1 MIGAIADDFTGGTDV
16 AVALR
21 QGGLRTLFY
30 FGAPDP
36 VESLPEHDAIVIAL
50 KTRTVAPADAVA
62 QSLAAAEWLLAHGA
76 TQLFFKYCST
86 FDSKPEGN
94 IGPVADALAA
104 LVGSRV
110 TVAVPS
116 APEHLRTQYMGHLFV
131 DRQRLDESPLR
142 HHPLTPMTDSSVP
155 RLLQAKTTARV
166 ELLDLRAVRSG
177 SIHLRQRLDALVDA
191 DSRGATETRS
201 YAVVDALTEDDLVQ
215 IGRAC
220 LGDPLLTGAAG
231 LARGLATAVTETR
244 AASLAAFELG
254 DDLLPAPGSAAVLAG
269 SCSARTLQQIA
280 VLQSHGHPSFQ
291 LDARRT
297 QDPLAL
303 AGDALRWFDEL
314 DTVKEPLF
322 FSSLPPAELRAVQ
335 LELGTD
341 TASGILETAMGLIAV
356 GLRARG
362 TARVIVAGGETSG
375 AVVTALGIQG
385 AIIGAEIAPGVP
397 WIHTVDEAPIS
408 LLLKSGNFGEVRFLA
423 EALEQTV
430 VVR

>member
-21 QGGLRTLFY
+21 QGGLRTLIF

-50 KTRTVAPADAVA
+50 KTRTVAPAEAVA
-62 QSLAAAEWLLAHGA
+62 QSLAAGKWLLAHGA

-94 IGPVADALAA
+94 IGPVSDALAA
-104 LVGSRV
+104 LVGSVV
-110 TVAVPS
+110 TVAAPS
-116 APEHLRTQYMGHLFV
+116 SPEHLRTQYMGHLFV

-142 HHPLTPMTDSSVP
+142 HHPLTPMIDSSVP
-155 RLLQAKTTARV
+155 RLLQAQTSSRV
-166 ELLDLRAVRSG
+166 ELLDLRDVHGG
-177 SIHLRQRLDALVDA
+177 SVHLRQRLDALALA
-191 DSRGATETRS
+191 DERS
-201 YAVVDALTEDDLVQ
+201 YAVVDALTEDDLVE

-220 LGDPLLTGAAG
+220 IGDPLLTGAAG
-231 LARGLATAVTETR
+231 LARGLAVAVSETR
-244 AASLAAFELG
+244 AATLAELE
-254 DDLLPAPGSAAVLAG
+254 LTHELPPAPGAAAVLAG

-291 LDARRT
+291 LDALRT
-297 QDPLAL
+297 QDPHAL
-303 AGDALRWFDEL
+303 ADDALRWFDEL

-322 FSSLPPAELRAVQ
+322 YSSLPPEQLRAVQ
-335 LELGTD
+335 DALGAD
-341 TASGILETAMGLIAV
+341 TASDILETAMGLIAV

-375 AVVTALGIQG
+375 AVVTSLGIQG
-385 AIIGAEIAPGVP
+385 ALIGAEIAPGVP

-408 LLLKSGNFGEVRFLA
+408 LLLKSGNFGDIAFLA
-423 EALEQTV
+423 EALEQDV
-430 VVR
+430 VAR

>member
-21 QGGLRTLFY
+21 QGGLRTLIY

-36 VESLPEHDAIVIAL
+36 VVSLPEHDAIVIAL
-50 KTRTVAPADAVA
+50 KTRTLAPADAVT
-62 QSLAAAEWLLAHGA
+62 QSMAAAEWLLAHGA
-76 TQLFFKYCST
+76 RQLFFKYCST

-104 LVGSRV
+104 LVGSHV

-116 APEHLRTQYMGHLFV
+116 SPEHLRTQYMGHLFV

-155 RLLQAKTTARV
+155 RLLQAQTDARV
-166 ELLDLRAVRSG
+166 ELLDLRDVRSG
-177 SIHLRQRLDALVDA
+177 SIHLRQRLDALAVA
-191 DSRGATETRS
+191 DTRS
-201 YAVVDALTEDDLVQ
+201 YAVIDALTEDDLIE

-220 LGDPLLTGAAG
+220 IHDPLLTGAAG
-231 LARGLATAVTETR
+231 LARGLAAATSETPTAT
-244 AASLAAFELG
+244 LAELELTAE
-254 DDLLPAPGSAAVLAG
+254 LLPAPGAAAVLAG

-291 LDARRT
+291 LDALHT
-297 QDPLAL
+297 QNPHAL
-303 AGDALRWFDEL
+303 ADDALRWFDEL

-322 FSSLPPAELRAVQ
+322 YSSLPPEQLRAVQ
-335 LELGTD
+335 DALGTG
-341 TASGILETAMGLIAV
+341 TASDILETAMGLIAV

-375 AVVTALGIQG
+375 AVVTSLGIQG
-385 AIIGAEIAPGVP
+385 ALIGAEIAPGVP
-397 WIHTVDEAPIS
+397 WIHTVDETPIS
-408 LLLKSGNFGEVRFLA
+408 LLLKSGNFGDVGFLA
-423 EALEQTV
+423 EALEQDV
-430 VVR
+430 VAR

>member
-1 MIGAIADDFTGGTDV
+1 M
-16 AVALR
+16 
-21 QGGLRTLFY
+21 
-30 FGAPDP
+30 
-36 VESLPEHDAIVIAL
+36 
-50 KTRTVAPADAVA
+50 
-62 QSLAAAEWLLAHGA
+62 
-76 TQLFFKYCST
+76 
-86 FDSKPEGN
+86 
-94 IGPVADALAA
+94 
-104 LVGSRV
+104 
-110 TVAVPS
+110 
-116 APEHLRTQYMGHLFV
+116 
-131 DRQRLDESPLR
+131 
-142 HHPLTPMTDSSVP
+142 
-155 RLLQAKTTARV
+155 
-166 ELLDLRAVRSG
+166 
-177 SIHLRQRLDALVDA
+177 
-191 DSRGATETRS
+191 
-201 YAVVDALTEDDLVQ
+201 
-215 IGRAC
+215 
-220 LGDPLLTGAAG
+220 
-231 LARGLATAVTETR
+231 
-244 AASLAAFELG
+244 
-254 DDLLPAPGSAAVLAG
+254 
-269 SCSARTLQQIA
+269 
-280 VLQSHGHPSFQ
+280 LQSHGHPSFQ

-397 WIHTVDEAPIS
+397 WIDTVDEAPIS

>member
-21 QGGLRTLFY
+21 QGGLRTLIF
-30 FGAPDP
+30 FGAPDA
-36 VESLPEHDAIVIAL
+36 VEDLPEHDAIVIAL
-50 KTRTVAPADAVA
+50 KTRTVSPSDAVA

-116 APEHLRTQYMGHLFV
+116 SPEHLRTQYMGHLFV

-155 RLLQAKTTARV
+155 RLLQAQTSCRV
-166 ELLDLRAVRSG
+166 ELLDLRDVRRG
-177 SIHLRQRLDALVDA
+177 SIHLRQRLDALGDA
-191 DSRGATETRS
+191 QS
-201 YAVVDALTEDDLVQ
+201 YAVVDALTDDDLTE

-220 LGDPLLTGAAG
+220 LHDPLLTGAAG
-231 LARGLATAVTETR
+231 LARGLAV
-244 AASLAAFELG
+244 AASEARTATLTALELG
-254 DDLLPAPGSAAVLAG
+254 DEALPAPGPAAVLAG
-269 SCSARTLQQIA
+269 SCSARTLQQID
-280 VLQSHGHPSFQ
+280 VLRTNGHPSFQ
-291 LDARRT
+291 LDALRT
-297 QDPLAL
+297 QDPSAL
-303 AGDALRWFDEL
+303 AEDALRWFDTL
-314 DTVKEPLF
+314 DTVREPLF
-322 FSSLPPAELRAVQ
+322 FSSLPPEELRVVQ
-335 LELGTD
+335 RALGTD

-362 TARVIVAGGETSG
+362 TARIIVAGGETSG
-375 AVVTALGIQG
+375 AVVTTLGIQG
-385 AIIGAEIAPGVP
+385 AVIGAEIAPGVP

-408 LLLKSGNFGEVRFLA
+408 LLLKSGNFGDVGFLA
-423 EALEQTV
+423 EALEQNV
-430 VVR
+430 VAR